1 MPTELPS
8 WRDALAKLRSC
19 GFVWSVDVLMIYD
32 EMVYFIIKVVDF
44 SWKNECRV
52 STGWNL
58 ATAL

>member
-52 STGWNL
+52 STG
-58 ATAL
+58 